1 MKSSAHDLLAILLVL
16 AGCGGAKKPVEP
28 PANAQET
35 PPESSAS
42 AIAAA
47 AEPPPTPATSAT
59 VEGDDTAK
67 PPAACGGADIP
78 DLLSV
83 ISQAACEAPD
93 RKPGG
98 PEADL
103 KNALELK
110 VSVDPPSVAPGA
122 YAQVT
127 IAYKNKGKKAL
138 PLYFVVD
145 PEPRFDFETLSLK
158 GKRIDNPSAPAPAL
172 PPEVRNSIVTE
183 PKVARVTLAPQ
194 GTAKLT
200 LKWDAVKYKWVSQR
214 RAKGALAG
222 HGYPREPA
230 GPLPRGKYMLRVV
243 TPLTGVVEGADHEM
257 SRPKTPI
264 VVAGVVGGH

>member
-1 MKSSAHDLLAILLVL
+1 MLAVLFVL
-16 AGCGGAKKPVEP
+16 AGCGGEKKTAEQPQ
-28 PANAQET
+28 NAEET
-35 PPESSAS
+35 PPAAS
-42 AIAAA
+42 AAAGGA
-47 AEPPPTPATSAT
+47 GDVPSPAEPTAAPATRAT
-59 VEGDDTAK
+59 VEGDDTEK
-67 PPAACGGADIP
+67 PPAACGGVDIP

-93 RKPGG
+93 VKPDG
-98 PEADL
+98 PEKDV
-103 KNALELK
+103 KDALELK
-110 VSVDPPSVAPGA
+110 MSVDPPNVAPGA
-122 YAQVT
+122 HAQVT

-158 GKRIDNPSAPAPAL
+158 GKRMDNPSAPAPAL
-172 PPEVRNSIVTE
+172 PPEVTNSTVAE

-214 RAKGALAG
+214 RAKGAPAG

-230 GPLPRGKYMLRVV
+230 GPLPRGKYVLRVV
-243 TPLTGVVEGADHEM
+243 TPLTGVVEGVDHEI
-257 SRPKTPI
+257 SQPKTP
-264 VVAGVVGGH
+264 VGVR